1 LVLFCLNYGRSLANI
16 NDMNIVLIPKKK
28 VSNRVTDFW
37 PISLCNVIYK
47 MVAKVLANRI
57 KCILPYIISPNQ
69 STFVARRQITDNV
82 IAAYEI

>member
-1 LVLFCLNYGRSLANI
+1 LVLFCLNFGRSLANI

-28 VSNRVTDFW
+28 VSNRVIDFW
-37 PISLCNVIYK
+37 SISLCNVIYK

-57 KCILPYIISPNQ
+57 KHILLYIISPNQ
-69 STFVARRQITDNV
+69 RAFVARRKIIDNV